1 MLLLTHPIGFVLL
14 RSGYNMYYKALLA
27 NSATSALRL
36 HQRLP
41 QVQLSREF
49 LGKVFLEDSAHYLL
63 YSMIFFYSP
72 PVTCKLIH
80 LIKIIRIV
88 IITGTYLLF
97 QGCYCLFSFLLSST
111 FLAIL

>member
-1 MLLLTHPIGFVLL
+1 
-14 RSGYNMYYKALLA
+14 MYYKALLA

-72 PVTCKLIH
+72 PVTCKKIYQKMFCPFKVILIF
-80 LIKIIRIV
+80 
-88 IITGTYLLF
+88 IITYRGIASSISLCIAPHLQLF
-97 QGCYCLFSFLLSST
+97 FG
-111 FLAIL
+111 IN